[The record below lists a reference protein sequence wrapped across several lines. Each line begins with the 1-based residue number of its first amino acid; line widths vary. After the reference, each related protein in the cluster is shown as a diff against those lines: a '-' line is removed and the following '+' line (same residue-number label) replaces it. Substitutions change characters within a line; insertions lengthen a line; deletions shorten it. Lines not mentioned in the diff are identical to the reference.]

1 MKIKAKNSSVKS
13 MKLIVPIDGIIDIDA
28 NGVTEVTDKAADLLV
43 NKTND
48 WNYLDVEDKKLDK
61 EPIDEDAE
69 VVAGIKKMKIE
80 DMIAMAKEA
89 EYPEA
94 EWNKFSQKPKLMAA
108 YLIKKYNEEKQYA
121 MIILT
126 QGDAEGDGVV
136 SLSAPVI
143 TADPTLDITN
153 DVLAGLNEEY
163 IASKNENQSK

>member
-1 MKIKAKNSSVKS
+1 MNNQIN
-13 MKLIVPIDGIIDIDA
+13 DA
-28 NGVTEVTDKAADLLV
+28 
-43 NKTND
+43 
-48 WNYLDVEDKKLDK
+48 
-61 EPIDEDAE
+61 
-69 VVAGIKKMKIE
+69 
-80 DMIAMAKEA
+80 IAT
-89 EYPEA
+89 
-94 EWNKFSQKPKLMAA
+94 F
-108 YLIKKYNEEKQYA
+108 IKKYNEEKQYA

>member
-48 WNYLDVEDKKLDK
+48 WNYLDAEDKKLDK

-108 YLIKKYNEEKQYA
+108 YLIKKYNEAK
-121 MIILT
+121 LNDDDK
-126 QGDAEGDGVV
+126 DAE
-136 SLSAPVI
+136 
-143 TADPTLDITN
+143 
-153 DVLAGLNEEY
+153 
-163 IASKNENQSK
+163 